1 MRKGNRKK
9 GVGCRNFETTEGL
22 RTGSPAGDV
31 DSHNIVCSWCAQA
44 HVSIHECVLQTD
56 IFKGKKSIESKVSQ
70 KKELQAGEMLASRV
84 PVYGTNDAGRGLW
97 LRLKNT
103 CKQFNFSLNQILPTL
118 FTLRSEESKIIAVM
132 PSNVDDLLYGSSPGR
147 SRSHELC
154 VATILGWQKKNTVL
168 SGFVGKEDRQDEDFG
183 MRTTNE
189 HWNPWNEKCWK
200 PCGHT
205 EEERLCGRQTST
217 KTRRRPRAD
226 YAERHNRQDEDF
238 GIHVT
243 AKDRYFSCL

>member
-1 MRKGNRKK
+1 M
-9 GVGCRNFETTEGL
+9 
-22 RTGSPAGDV
+22 A
-31 DSHNIVCSWCAQA
+31 
-44 HVSIHECVLQTD
+44 SIEEHLQTVQ
-56 IFKGKKSIESKVSQ
+56 FFPESNSADSVHASKRGIKNHCRDAFQ
-70 KKELQAGEMLASRV
+70 CGRLAV
-84 PVYGTNDAGRGLW
+84 W
-97 LRLKNT
+97 L
-103 CKQFNFSLNQILPTL
+103 
-118 FTLRSEESKIIAVM
+118 
-132 PSNVDDLLYGSSPGR
+132 SPRR